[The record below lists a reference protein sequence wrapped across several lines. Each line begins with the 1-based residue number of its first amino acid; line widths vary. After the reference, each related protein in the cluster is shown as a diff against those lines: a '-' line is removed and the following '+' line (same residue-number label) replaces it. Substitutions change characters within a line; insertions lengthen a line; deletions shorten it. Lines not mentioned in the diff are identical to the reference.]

1 MTRPFF
7 TKDSAARG
15 RYTAWAEPASRQNGK
30 GAYGAKLEKPKP
42 VRRRR
47 RKRGKA

>member
-1 MTRPFF
+1 MRH
-7 TKDSAARG
+7 AAEFYKAMRG
-15 RYTAWAEPASRQNGK
+15 RVTRWTEPASKDTGTGK
-30 GAYGAKLEKPKP
+30 YGAKLEKPKP